1 MLCVIS
7 LCLGN
12 QLVAISTGHR
22 AMAEPV
28 NAAMERSAAMA
39 LPCLGAVA
47 RGVRSSEAPPSVVL
61 GDRGNFVTSTPF
73 ALPQRSIVREL
84 KHVGALLAM
93 PEGLSVGESRP
104 VSLLPLA
111 GHEDNNGDAQTPA
124 ARAPLAPQNQYTTG
138 AKTSVA
144 TLISIPG
151 TTSSAKDEESVAATS
166 EYPSPSATP
175 PRAQSPMRRPPEAPE
190 QESTSN
196 NTASVAVRTS
206 LHEKLLAADS
216 QTEVGGTANVPPG
229 SSDAPS
235 SVSLQGAAFG
245 PHASTVLPRPVHKVD
260 KATAGATASQGS
272 STVIVPRQLEVSVEH
287 AFGAVKA
294 GGQVR
299 PSSVTL
305 PTAFRNAQR
314 AQSLDEQAADGQAR
328 YLPPD
333 RPTLVSYARLRR
345 KAGDPSLVRPFGPG
359 YAPDASSED
368 G

>member
-1 MLCVIS
+1 MPPTCALCDFTLS
-7 LCLGN
+7 GEP
-12 QLVAISTGHR
+12 TGCYQYRAPGDGRAHQRRDGAFCSYGASMPRRRRTRCSVERGATERRSRRPWQFRHLNSVCIATAFHR
-22 AMAEPV
+22 
-28 NAAMERSAAMA
+28 
-39 LPCLGAVA
+39 
-47 RGVRSSEAPPSVVL
+47 
-61 GDRGNFVTSTPF
+61 
-73 ALPQRSIVREL
+73 REL

-111 GHEDNNGDAQTPA
+111 GHEDNNGHAQTPA
-124 ARAPLAPQNQYTTG
+124 HERHWHHRTNTRLMRAVG
-138 AKTSVA
+138 A

-216 QTEVGGTANVPPG
+216 RNDDGAKAPPG

-314 AQSLDEQAADGQAR
+314 AQSLDEQAADGKRDISHQIGRRSFPMRACAAR
-328 YLPPD
+328 
-333 RPTLVSYARLRR
+333 
-345 KAGDPSLVRPFGPG
+345 PG
-359 YAPDASSED
+359 THP
-368 G
+368 